1 MPNILA
7 NSSLYSPINL
17 ASFCFYLTAT
27 IFSLKL
33 LWNIL
38 LPFAMVVQATNQPDR
53 TSRKGISLTLE
64 VDLALWLVFCITY
77 AWNFRQLGLKAI
89 LFSVIWSAI
98 ALLVSLWYLFI
109 ALTQFWLK
117 PKNQRGGVESRP
129 PGN

>member
-17 ASFCFYLTAT
+17 ASCCFYLTAT

-38 LPFAMVVQATNQPDR
+38 LPFAMVIQATNQPDQ

-64 VDLALWLVFCITY
+64 VDLALWLFFVSPTH
-77 AWNFRQLGLKAI
+77 GT
-89 LFSVIWSAI
+89 SVSWDSKRFY
-98 ALLVSLWYLFI
+98 LLQSG
-109 ALTQFWLK
+109 A
-117 PKNQRGGVESRP
+117 P
-129 PGN
+129 